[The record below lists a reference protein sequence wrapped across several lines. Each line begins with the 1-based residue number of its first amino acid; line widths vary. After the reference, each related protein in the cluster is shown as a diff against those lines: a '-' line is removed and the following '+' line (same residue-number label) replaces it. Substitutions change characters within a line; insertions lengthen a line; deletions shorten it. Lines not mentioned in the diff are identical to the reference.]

1 VKDSRFELVG
11 IRPLQELPVPQKK
24 RRNRRFPVLSAVVL
38 GLILLG
44 CLGCEWI
51 MTKDP
56 SYMDLAHCN
65 AAPGSEFWFGTD
77 TLGRDIFSMI
87 WYGGRVSLEIGFLST
102 AISTVIAI
110 VFGALSGVAPEWA
123 DAILMRFTE
132 ILLSIP
138 NLLLIIFLQA
148 VLGKANILS
157 ISLVIGLTEWTSI
170 AKVVRTEVRQL
181 RGCEYV
187 IASRCM
193 GAGFFHILRKH
204 LTPNFISSIM
214 FMVVMNIRGAIVAES
229 TLSFMGIGLPV
240 EQISW
245 GSMLSL
251 SERALMTNSWW
262 MILIPGFFLIVTLLC
277 VTNLGDDLRQSANR
291 RQSNL

>member
-1 VKDSRFELVG
+1 MKDSRFELVG

-157 ISLVIGLTEWTSI
+157 LSLVIGPDGMDEHRQSSPDRGKTAS
-170 AKVVRTEVRQL
+170 QL
-181 RGCEYV
+181 RICD
-187 IASRCM
+187 C
-193 GAGFFHILRKH
+193 
-204 LTPNFISSIM
+204 
-214 FMVVMNIRGAIVAES
+214 
-229 TLSFMGIGLPV
+229 LPV
-240 EQISW
+240 HGRWFFSYPPETLDTEFYFIYYVH
-245 GSMLSL
+245 GSY
-251 SERALMTNSWW
+251 EY
-262 MILIPGFFLIVTLLC
+262 PGSHRC
-277 VTNLGDDLRQSANR
+277 
-291 RQSNL
+291 